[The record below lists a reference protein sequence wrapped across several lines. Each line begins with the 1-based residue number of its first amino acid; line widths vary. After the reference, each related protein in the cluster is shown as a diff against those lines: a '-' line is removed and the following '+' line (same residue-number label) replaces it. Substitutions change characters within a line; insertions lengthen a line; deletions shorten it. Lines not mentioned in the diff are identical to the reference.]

1 MKIQIY
7 FETSSEGGYTC
18 FVPSL
23 PGCISEGNT
32 KEEATKNI
40 KEAIELYLEP
50 VEDDLIA
57 VTNTEMQ
64 ELVI

>member
-23 PGCISEGNT
+23 PDEF
-32 KEEATKNI
+32 
-40 KEAIELYLEP
+40 LYRFAL
-50 VEDDLIA
+50 
-57 VTNTEMQ
+57 
-64 ELVI
+64 